1 MGKYIRPVDYPVTD
15 SFADHVARGSV
26 NPGTDYDAPMGTPVR
41 APGGGLIPVV
51 DTDPGG
57 AGGRMIGLDTY
68 DGAGFDFL
76 HLERIDVTEGQY
88 VAQGDVIGL
97 SGNSG
102 SASLG
107 RHLHLSFR
115 RRQGSH
121 FMNAGNEDFEAFLL
135 SPANTGSTPISTI
148 FQEDDMA
155 INDGGYIAE
164 QDAAGNFLRGMI
176 FGPGVPGGVYVVDLR
191 KGATL
196 SSVVHSGKIEDLKAM
211 GNLAGVRV
219 FKNDD
224 GQGKRVGAPI
234 KYVGT
239 AEFDATVKLAQ
250 MIYGS

>member
-1 MGKYIRPVDYPVTD
+1 MVKYIRPVDYPVSD
-15 SFADHVARGSV
+15 GFAAHVARGSA
-26 NPGTDYDAPMGTPVR
+26 NPGTDYAAPVGTPVR
-41 APGGGLIPVV
+41 APAGGRIVNV

-57 AGGRMIGLDTY
+57 EGGRMVGLDTY
-68 DGAGFDFL
+68 DGDGFDFL
-76 HLERIDVTEGQY
+76 HLERIDVSLGQY
-88 VAQGDVIGL
+88 VNQGDVIAL
-97 SGNSG
+97 TGNSG
-102 SASLG
+102 TASTG
-107 RHLHLSFR
+107 PHLHLSFR
-115 RRQGSH
+115 RRQGFH
-121 FMNAGNEDFEAFLL
+121 FVDAGNEDFEAFLL

-164 QDAAGNFLRGMI
+164 QDSRGNFLRGAI
-176 FGPGVPGGVYVVDLR
+176 FGPGVPDGVLVVDLR
-191 KGATL
+191 TNKQAT
-196 SSVVHSGKIEDLKAM
+196 IADLQAM

-250 MIYGS
+250 KIYGA